1 MSEFDFLSQVTIGQY
16 LPGDSLPH
24 RLDPRAKLLMALAW
38 ILALIVCRSLAGMA
52 FAGLA
57 VAAGLWM
64 VRVPARFALRSVWK
78 ALPFLL
84 LLALLQ
90 VLVMPANRT
99 GETLW
104 QWWIVTVTTGGLLAG
119 ALLIARFVALIL
131 AISLLSFTT
140 GTTALM
146 HGLEHLLRP
155 LQRLGLP
162 AHELALTFDIAL
174 RSVPLLAQEAE
185 RLAKA
190 QASRGG
196 EFGGARGGP
205 IRRAQ
210 QVLPLV
216 VPLFLGALQ
225 RAERLAVAME
235 ARGYVGGR
243 GRTQLVALSMRPTDW
258 LALFIVAALAIVIAR
273 V

>member
-1 MSEFDFLSQVTIGQY
+1 MSEFDFLGQVTIGQY
-16 LPGDSLPH
+16 LPGDSPLH
-24 RLDPRAKLLMALAW
+24 RMDPRAKLLMALAW
-38 ILALIVCRSLAGMA
+38 IAAVVACRSLLGMA
-52 FAGLA
+52 LAALA
-57 VAAGLWM
+57 VAAGLW
-64 VRVPARFALRSVWK
+64 VARIPARFALRSVWR
-78 ALPFLL
+78 ALPFLA
-84 LLALLQ
+84 LLAVLQ
-90 VLVMPANRT
+90 VLVMPGNRT
-99 GETLW
+99 GAVLW

-119 ALLIARFVALIL
+119 ALLVARFVVLIL

-140 GTTALM
+140 GTNDLM

-174 RSVPLLAQEAE
+174 RSVPLLALEAE

-196 EFGGARGGP
+196 EFGGAKGGA
-205 IRRAQ
+205 IRRVQ
-210 QVLPLV
+210 QALPLL

-225 RAERLAVAME
+225 RAERLALAME

-243 GRTQLVALSMRPTDW
+243 GRTQWVALRMRSADYVA
-258 LALFIVAALAIVIAR
+258 LALVLGIAVAVVLV
-273 V
+273 